1 MKKNFNFLIIIFFIL
16 PFSGLSQ
23 KSYMIHDTLNGR
35 IKSIKYKISINN
47 NKIDSTFNK
56 YICHLG
62 LYGSFSEENIYIFDF
77 DENGNNIF
85 YNNDDFNNDI
95 KYDNN
100 HQMIEIKKYV
110 TGANKE
116 KYFKKKATCEYF
128 NGKIKN
134 RKSYEYYYD
143 KELLQYEKNAVYD
156 KNLNII
162 KDSVNFYK
170 KGVFQHSNRI
180 EYKFNEKNQ
189 MIECKNIS
197 RFGGVEIYKYSY
209 LSSEYNNTT
218 FYSEGNG
225 IILVD
230 PGQLG
235 LAMKLKNDLEKEDKG
250 KVKFVINTS
259 TLTNYSGGNGI
270 FQKNSIIINPSN
282 LNEASKK
289 GYIFSGSK
297 PIVGKTGLSFD
308 KFYRMQFNK
317 EEVYIIP
324 QTDLHSGANMLVY
337 FKNSGVLNLGN
348 LVIPE
353 KFPSVGSNIK
363 NYIAFIKRVL
373 DIFPEDTKFITGK
386 GNELSYSDLS
396 KFSEVITETAEI
408 VKNEL
413 LSGKKIHE
421 IEPDVILSKCSQYK
435 NYSFRNRDEW
445 VNDVYVSY
453 FKQ

>member
-1 MKKNFNFLIIIFFIL
+1 MKKNFNFLIIIFFTL

-209 LSSEYNNTT
+209 EKKDKFIEIIYCFKNNEIDGKTLIEYDEINSEKKIKT
-218 FYSEGNG
+218 YSKNKLIRYEVCKYDQKN
-225 IILVD
+225 
-230 PGQLG
+230 QLINE
-235 LAMKLKNDLEKEDKG
+235 KKINVIDEKIYLEKTYKYDNNKLVEFIFDEKNLSYY
-250 KVKFVINTS
+250 KKTFAYDSKENIIECKYFDIKNTF
-259 TLTNYSGGNGI
+259 I
-270 FQKNSIIINPSN
+270 K
-282 LNEASKK
+282 
-289 GYIFSGSK
+289 
-297 PIVGKTGLSFD
+297 
-308 KFYRMQFNK
+308 K
-317 EEVYIIP
+317 EEF
-324 QTDLHSGANMLVY
+324 Q
-337 FKNSGVLNLGN
+337 
-348 LVIPE
+348 
-353 KFPSVGSNIK
+353 
-363 NYIAFIKRVL
+363 
-373 DIFPEDTKFITGK
+373 
-386 GNELSYSDLS
+386 
-396 KFSEVITETAEI
+396 
-408 VKNEL
+408 
-413 LSGKKIHE
+413 
-421 IEPDVILSKCSQYK
+421 IEY
-435 NYSFRNRDEW
+435 Y
-445 VNDVYVSY
+445 
-453 FKQ
+453 